1 MQRIA
6 KISSKGQVTIPA
18 SIRKALGA
26 GPGDRLMWDVAA
38 DGSVVVRRAREIDV
52 EYLSALTGTLSEW
65 SSSEDDE
72 AFREL

>member
-1 MQRIA
+1 MQHIA

-18 SIRKALGA
+18 AIREALGA
-26 GPGDRLMWDVAA
+26 GPGDRLIWDLSA
-38 DGSVVVRRAREIDV
+38 DGTVLVRRVREIDV

-65 SSSEDDE
+65 DSAEDDE